1 MKHTFLKKT
10 LSLVLCL
17 VMLLGDFTGLMA
29 TAWGLTVEET
39 DLAESS
45 YAEKDSDP
53 ATVNDWKNY
62 FGPNVKNTAN
72 AGLVWTDKS
81 VFETVDEYVNATNE
95 AEGSGFGLT
104 MNDSDDFL
112 VALSAMASTES
123 ITGYN
128 YHPTDTMF
136 VLDLSGSMS
145 GNATTMIREANRAI
159 DRILKLNPYNRV
171 GVVLYSGKSTVGTSE
186 PLSATMLLPLDRY
199 TTTTT
204 NNSGT
209 YYDTSDDYLQYL
221 SISNG
226 SVSADRTLRNS
237 SDSRPNES
245 KSVIGGTY
253 IQNGLYQA
261 MGEFTDAAEKGE
273 HIISGSDA
281 FAQAGT
287 IKIPILVLMSDGQP
301 TAATTAFSNVG
312 NSTMGCGSENAPQQ
326 LQASMSFFTQLTAA
340 YTKQQIEE
348 AYGTS
353 SRFYTLG
360 LGVDNNNYARAVL
373 DPGSYTVTDSL
384 WNGYN
389 TANVGGSFSYPF
401 AGYTIDRNN
410 RLSWGS
416 VTNRNATKTV
426 DVSNYRYYATEY
438 FGASSG
444 AQLQAA
450 FESIV
455 EQIILQSMYYPT
467 HLGGATVD
475 WGGFLTFKDY
485 IGTDMEVKEIKGFQ
499 LGSTLFTGEKLA
511 KAIVSGDMGTIDQ
524 PTDLGNNLVWAII
537 DRLNLYKVT
546 NNNHAEAVEL
556 ARDIIRQAWG
566 AGQLAW
572 SQDDFSHHISWF
584 SDADGTYLGFWD
596 GSEEALAANTEASY
610 AVTSYFF
617 KDEVGT
623 GHRETDMLYASVQVR
638 EALKDSSSISI
649 PAKDGDQLV
658 VCSLPASLIPLYEYD
673 ISIDGTDL
681 TKPTDIT
688 GKGADSP
695 IRLIYEVGLSSDVDL
710 LNMSETAETTAD
722 ITGVYTLYT
731 NEWNKSWEN
740 DPSHDDH
747 DHDPAAM
754 GKNTTAFFEPSL
766 DNEYYYYAQNTLIY
780 TDTNGTRYAE
790 DTAPSENGTYYRR
803 YGVYTNNDGELKHDW
818 VYKEIHAHALEKAIS
833 VTSDNETFWYIPRG
847 MIHHTGSTYAKAK
860 TSNLTETVSY
870 SDHPFIH
877 HILDSQGGIIDFH
890 VDSILGNNGK
900 LTVTPPTGIKISKTA
915 DSTITDR
922 TQSYEF
928 EVTAP
933 AGSYQMILEQAN
945 GTRSE
950 STLDVYANTPA
961 DISLKHGETVYLLG
975 LADGASVTVK
985 ELTAGKDY
993 TVSKINGAAD
1003 ADGAITLTVDQHV
1016 IVPAA
1021 FENTRR
1027 TTGDLSVSKFVISTH
1042 DEHKTGDTAPSFE
1055 FKIEVD
1061 SDKINVGN
1069 TFKTSNAAITL
1080 TAIEDGGKLYLK
1092 HGSDNIALKHG
1103 ETLVVYELPEGTN
1116 VTVTEIDTPNDGF
1129 AAEND
1134 GWNKT
1139 TTIVATQTS
1148 SVSFTNVYTPAS
1160 TQVPTD
1166 LNVTINKDLKIDT
1179 PFDGTF
1185 QFELQQWNGQEWIPA
1200 QGQGTPSTS
1209 IQFYSDAIN
1218 SSTPNETGTIN
1229 FRLPSLD
1236 AAGTYYFRVV
1246 EVVPDS
1252 PKPGVLYDTV
1262 PAVFAVDVTDN
1273 LAGELYVS
1281 NVRAISSNAKISAP
1295 ALTKTSDVVTAA
1307 SFTTYF
1313 DNEYLSDGAAEIV
1326 LHIDK
1331 RINGLSK
1338 AGFRFALYEADSSYN
1353 IIKQTPIATSGT
1365 TGAAGDAVL
1374 RMIYDQAAV
1383 STTDGKT
1390 TQTYY
1395 YVLEEI
1401 PNTITDPLSG
1411 DLVYSTQAYPVT
1423 VEVTTVTV
1431 GNASRFAE
1439 INVSVK
1445 IDNNTTYTAS
1455 DSILYAPVVEKTA
1468 NGFKLSNAD
1477 GQNTSLQYNFID
1489 NDEFFETTTGE
1500 VTTTSDMIIVKA
1512 VEKNGFGAVVRESG
1526 TIRVEYNN
1534 GNLTRTVV
1542 ESNHEVLI
1550 AELDIDNG
1558 IPFTNKFTPDPVKL
1572 AVPITGTKT
1581 LTGRGWGNT
1590 VFTFELYEADANGN
1604 LKVNDGETAAQYD
1617 AFTTRSGSDGGF
1629 SFSVDEPVLT
1639 FSSAGDYY
1647 FVIKEKNDQVAG
1659 FTYDASEYLV
1669 KVTVS
1674 SDLSTGKLSA
1684 QLVSITK
1691 GGVNSPILF
1700 HNSYTA
1706 TPAQIELT
1714 ATKEMTNRK
1723 LQAGAFR
1730 FELVELTQTDG
1741 STSTTETVV
1750 QVVGNHA
1757 PTGDD
1762 YSAAVTFPLTYDK
1775 AGTYN
1780 YIIREQLPNG
1790 LDANNWY
1797 MGYTFDTNEYGV
1809 TVTVTDV
1816 GGALTAS
1823 AVYQNDD
1830 RTFQNSYNPKR
1841 TSYTLSGTKTVEG
1854 HPIEDIY
1861 QFELY
1866 AATQSSDGTGAFVEG
1881 ALLETVTNTGSS
1893 FTFRELNFVSA
1904 AGYRYIIKEKA
1915 ALKDGVS
1922 VDYADRIVFD
1932 EKVYNVEIDVSDHDL
1947 DGVLSV
1953 QQIRVN
1959 GNPTD
1964 HNAVASAISFT
1975 NVVDPAPI
1983 TILGEAELEGLKD
1996 LSGRALKKDE
2006 FTFGLYRAQ
2015 MSDLDGVIAID
2026 EAAVLTAT
2034 NNKKGEFV
2042 FNEDPNGY
2050 LTFTKPGT
2058 YYFLIREEAGDDS
2071 SIRYDETEYLLTV
2084 VVTTEEVQGVTTL
2097 KADLSLTSYVKEAA
2111 NDGSVSVTTADAAQ
2125 VEFHNEYIKEPDPK
2139 AVTFTVQKVME
2150 GDRHSLK
2157 DFTFRVL
2164 GKNREPLAGYQ
2175 SKENGK
2181 VTFTI
2186 EYNDSHIGQTFTYYL
2201 NEVDTGIK
2209 GMTYSTRE
2217 YKIEVSVAKDDEG
2230 ELVLTVL
2237 RDGAPATAEETFLF
2251 TNIYDKPEDPDDEPE
2266 EPKKPEKSENPD
2278 TGDAGDFLWLG
2289 MMLTGLFG
2297 FAATVTVWLR
2307 RRRAQH

>member
-39 DLAESS
+39 DLVGNN
-45 YAEKDSDP
+45 YAKKDSDP
-53 ATVNDWKNY
+53 ATVNDWENY
-62 FGPNVKNTAN
+62 FGPDVKNTAN

-81 VFETVDEYVNATNE
+81 VFETVDAYVNATNE

-186 PLSATMLLPLDRY
+186 PSSATMLLPLDRY

-204 NNSGT
+204 NNNGT
-209 YYDTSDDYLQYL
+209 RYDTSDDYLQYL
-221 SISNG
+221 SISSG

-237 SDSRPNES
+237 SDSRPDES

-389 TANVGGSFSYPF
+389 TANVGGSFSYPY
-401 AGYTIDRNN
+401 ANYTIDRNN

-546 NNNHAEAVEL
+546 NNNHAEAVVL

-638 EALKDSSSISI
+638 EALKDSSSTSI
-649 PAKDGDQLV
+649 TANAGDQLV

-722 ITGVYTLYT
+722 IAGVYTFYT

-740 DPSHDDH
+740 DPSHNDH
-747 DHDPAAM
+747 DHDPATM
-754 GKNTTAFFEPSL
+754 GENTTAFFEPSL

-780 TDTNGTRYAE
+780 TDTNGTRYAGS
-790 DTAPSENGTYYRR
+790 TAPSTSGTYYRR
-803 YGVYTNNDGELKHDW
+803 YGVYTDNNGSFSHSW
-818 VYKEIHAHALEKAIS
+818 VYERISEHALETAIS
-833 VTSDNETFWYIPRG
+833 VTSGNETFWYIPRG
-847 MIHHTGSTYAKAK
+847 MIHHTVSKYSANK
-860 TSNLTETVSY
+860 TSNPTGTVSY

-877 HILDSQGGIIDFH
+877 HIRGDQNEIIDFH

-928 EVTAP
+928 EVAAP

-945 GTRSE
+945 GTRTE
-950 STLDVYANTPA
+950 STLTVASNTPA
-961 DISLKHGETVYLLG
+961 DIFLKHGETVYLLG

-1003 ADGAITLTVDQHV
+1003 ADGAITLTVAQHV

-1042 DEHKTGDTAPSFE
+1042 DEHKAGNTAPSFGFE
-1055 FKIEVD
+1055 IEVV
-1061 SDKINVGN
+1061 SDKINDGD

-1080 TAIEDGGKLYLK
+1080 TAVEDGGNLYLK
-1092 HGSDNIALKHG
+1092 NGSDNIALKHG

-1148 SVSFTNVYTPAS
+1148 SVSFTNIYKPAS
-1160 TQVPTD
+1160 TQGSTD
-1166 LNVTINKDLKIDT
+1166 LSVTIKKYLKVDT

-1185 QFELQQWNGQEWIPA
+1185 QFELQQWNGQGWTPA

-1209 IQFYSDAIN
+1209 IQFDSDAIN

-1281 NVRAISSNAKISAP
+1281 NVRAISSNAKISDP
-1295 ALTKTSDVVTAA
+1295 ALIKANKVVTKA

-1313 DNEYLSDGAAEIV
+1313 YNEYLSDGAAEIV

-1331 RINGLSK
+1331 LIEGLSK

-1365 TGAAGDAVL
+1365 TGADGDAVL

-1390 TQTYY
+1390 TQTYH

-1401 PNTITDPLSG
+1401 RNTITGIPSDNLE
-1411 DLVYSTQAYPVT
+1411 YSEQAYPVT

-1431 GNASRFAE
+1431 GNATRFAE

-1445 IDNNTTYTAS
+1445 IDDNTTYTAS
-1455 DSILYAPVVEKTA
+1455 DSILYAPVVEKTE
-1468 NGFKLSNAD
+1468 NGFKLSNAN
-1477 GQNTSLQYNFID
+1477 GQNTSLLYNFID
-1489 NDEFFETTTGE
+1489 DDKFFETATGE

-1512 VEKNGFGAVVRESG
+1512 VEKNGSGAVVRESG
-1526 TIRVEYNN
+1526 TIQVVHNN
-1534 GNLTRTVV
+1534 DSLTRTVV

-1558 IPFTNKFTPDPVKL
+1558 ITFTNKFTPDPVKL

-1617 AFTTRSGSDGGF
+1617 AFTTRSGSDGEF

-1723 LQAGAFR
+1723 LQAGAYR
-1730 FELVELTQTDG
+1730 FELVADD

-1757 PTGDD
+1757 PTSDE

-1775 AGTYN
+1775 AGTYH
-1780 YIIREQLPNG
+1780 YIIREQLPDG

-1797 MGYTFDTNEYGV
+1797 MGYTFDPNEYEV

-1823 AVYQNDD
+1823 AVYQNGSAP
-1830 RTFQNSYNPKR
+1830 TFHNSYNPKP

-1854 HPIEDIY
+1854 HSIEDIY

-1964 HNAVASAISFT
+1964 HNAVASAIAFT

-1983 TILGEAELEGLKD
+1983 TILGKAELEGLKD

-2150 GDRHSLK
+2150 GDSHSLK

-2164 GKNREPLAGYQ
+2164 GKDREPLAGYQ

-2237 RDGAPATAEETFLF
+2237 RDGAPATVEETFLF
-2251 TNIYDKPEDPDDEPE
+2251 TNIYDKPEDPDEDPE
-2266 EPKKPEKSENPD
+2266 EPKKPEKPENPD

>member
-10 LSLVLCL
+10 LSLALCL

-39 DLAESS
+39 DLVGNS
-45 YAEKDSDP
+45 YAGKVSDR
-53 ATVNDWKNY
+53 ATVNDWEKY
-62 FGPNVKNTAN
+62 FGPDVHNTAN

-136 VLDLSGSMS
+136 VLDLSGSMD

-186 PLSATMLLPLDRY
+186 PSSATMLLPLDRY

-204 NNSGT
+204 NDSGT
-209 YYDTSDDYLQYL
+209 RYDTSDDYLQYL

-237 SDSRPNES
+237 SGSRPSES
-245 KSVIGGTY
+245 KSVVGGTY

-301 TAATTAFSNVG
+301 TAATTDFSNVG
-312 NSTMGCGSENAPQQ
+312 NSTMGCGSESAPQQ

-389 TANVGGSFSYPF
+389 RVNVGGRFSYPF
-401 AGYTIDRNN
+401 ADYTIDRN
-410 RLSWGS
+410 RLTWES
-416 VTNRNATKTV
+416 VTDESAKKTV
-426 DVSNYRYYATEY
+426 DVSDYRYYATEY
-438 FGASSG
+438 FGASNA

-467 HLGGATVD
+467 HLDGATVD

-499 LGSTLFTGEKLA
+499 LGNTLFTGEKLA

-537 DRLNLYKVT
+537 DRLNLY
-546 NNNHAEAVEL
+546 EANGIDGDHSKAVAL
-556 ARDIIRQAWG
+556 ARDIIRQAWK

-572 SQDDFSHHISWF
+572 SQDDFGHHISWF
-584 SDADGTYLGFWD
+584 SDADGTYLSFWD

-638 EALKDSSSISI
+638 KALKKSSSISI
-649 PAKDGDQLV
+649 PANAGDQLV
-658 VCSLPASLIPLYEYD
+658 ICSLPASLIPLYEYD

-681 TKPTDIT
+681 TRPTNIT

-695 IRLIYEVGLSSDVDL
+695 IRLLYEVGLSSDVDL

-722 ITGVYTLYT
+722 IAGVYTFYT

-740 DPSHDDH
+740 DPSHNDH
-747 DHDPAAM
+747 DHDPAVM
-754 GKNTTAFFEPSL
+754 GENTTAFFEPSL

-780 TDTNGTRYAE
+780 TDTNGNRYADD

-803 YGVYTNNDGELKHDW
+803 YGVYTVDNGSFSHRW
-818 VYKEIHAHALEKAIS
+818 VYEKIHAHALKKAIS
-833 VTSDNETFWYIPRG
+833 VTSDNDETFWYIPRG

-860 TSNLTETVSY
+860 TSNPTGTVSY

-877 HILDSQGGIIDFH
+877 HTLDSQGAIIDFH

-915 DSTITDR
+915 DSTITDLTR
-922 TQSYEF
+922 SYEF

-933 AGSYQMILEQAN
+933 AGSYQMLLEEAN

-950 STLDVYANTPA
+950 RTLPVAANTPA
-961 DISLKHGETVYLLG
+961 HISLKHGETVYLLG
-975 LADGASVTVK
+975 LAVGASVTVK

-1042 DEHKTGDTAPSFE
+1042 DEHKTGNTAPSFGFE
-1055 FKIEVD
+1055 IEVV
-1061 SDKINVGN
+1061 SDKINAGD

-1080 TAIEDGGKLYLK
+1080 TAVKADGKLYLK

-1103 ETLVVYELPEGTN
+1103 ETLVVYELPEGTA
-1116 VTVTEIDTPNDGF
+1116 VTVTEIDTADDGF
-1129 AAEND
+1129 AVENNV
-1134 GWNKT
+1134 WSKN

-1148 SVSFTNVYTPAS
+1148 SVSFTNIYTPTP
-1160 TQVPTD
+1160 TQDPTD
-1166 LNVTINKDLKIDT
+1166 LAVTIDKDLKIDT
-1179 PFDGTF
+1179 PFDGRF
-1185 QFELQQWNGQEWIPA
+1185 DFELQQWNGQEWIPA

-1209 IQFYSDAIN
+1209 IQFDSDETN

-1229 FRLPSLD
+1229 FRLPSLT

-1246 EVVPDS
+1246 EVVPD
-1252 PKPGVLYDTV
+1252 PPVHGVLYDTV

-1295 ALTKTSDVVTAA
+1295 ALTKTNDVVTAA

-1331 RINGLSK
+1331 LIDGLSK
-1338 AGFRFALYEADSSYN
+1338 AGFRFSLYEADSSYN
-1353 IIKQTPIATSGT
+1353 ITGQTPVSSSGT
-1365 TGAAGDAVL
+1365 TAAAGQAAL
-1374 RMIYDQAAV
+1374 RLIYDEAPTGQPAA
-1383 STTDGKT
+1383 DGYYH
-1390 TQTYY
+1390 YY
-1395 YVLEEI
+1395 YVLKEQTGTVSTSHGTLDYSDEEYKVHVKI
-1401 PNTITDPLSG
+1401 L
-1411 DLVYSTQAYPVT
+1411 Y
-1423 VEVTTVTV
+1423 VTV
-1431 GNASRFAE
+1431 GSVSRYAE
-1439 INVSVK
+1439 IHVTVTDPQGNETTVSDK
-1445 IDNNTTYTAS
+1445 IV
-1455 DSILYAPVVEKTA
+1455 YAPKPEKTA
-1468 NGFKLSNAD
+1468 DGFVLRNETAGATMYYKFD
-1477 GQNTSLQYNFID
+1477 GTDNFIQ
-1489 NDEFFETTTGE
+1489 TTGDM
-1500 VTTTSDMIIVKA
+1500 VSVSTTNEIIFTKAEKDGKVSAIVKGDFTNGTNGTGVFEI
-1512 VEKNGFGAVVRESG
+1512 VEADHN
-1526 TIRVEYNN
+1526 
-1534 GNLTRTVV
+1534 
-1542 ESNHEVLI
+1542 VLI
-1550 AELDIDNG
+1550 AENASG
-1558 IPFTNKFTPDPVKL
+1558 ITFTNSFTPNPVNL

-1581 LTGRGWGNT
+1581 LTGRDWGNT

-1604 LKVNDGETAAQYD
+1604 LKVNDGETAAQPD
-1617 AFTTRSGSDGGF
+1617 ATATRTGSDGEF

-1647 FVIKEKNDQVAG
+1647 FVIKEKNDQAAG
-1659 FTYDASEYLV
+1659 ITYDAVEYLV

-1723 LQAGAFR
+1723 LQADAYR
-1730 FELVELTQTDG
+1730 FELVELTQADG

-1757 PTGDD
+1757 PSSDG
-1762 YSAAVTFPLTYDK
+1762 YSAEVTFPLTYDK
-1775 AGTYN
+1775 AGPYH
-1780 YIIREQLPNG
+1780 YIIREQLPDG

-1797 MGYTFDTNEYGV
+1797 MGYTFDPNEYEV

-1823 AVYQNDD
+1823 AVYLNGSAP
-1830 RTFQNSYNPKR
+1830 TFHNSYDPKP

-1854 HPIEDIY
+1854 HPSEDIY

-1893 FTFRELNFVSA
+1893 FTFRELNFDSA

-1922 VDYADRIVFD
+1922 VDYADRITFD

-1964 HNAVASAISFT
+1964 HNAVASAIAFT
-1975 NVVDPAPI
+1975 NVVDPVPI

-2058 YYFLIREEAGDDS
+2058 YYFFIREEAGGDS

-2084 VVTTEEVQGVTTL
+2084 VVTTEEVQSVTTL
-2097 KADLSLTSYVKEAA
+2097 KADLSLTSYVNETA

-2150 GDRHSLK
+2150 GDNHSLK

-2164 GKNREPLAGYQ
+2164 GKNREPLTGYQ

-2201 NEVDTGIK
+2201 NEADTGIK

-2237 RDGAPATAEETFLF
+2237 RDGAPATVEETFLF

-2266 EPKKPEKSENPD
+2266 EPKKPEKPENPD

>member
-39 DLAESS
+39 DLVGNS

-53 ATVNDWKNY
+53 ATVNDWKHY
-62 FGPNVKNTAN
+62 FGPGERNTAN

-81 VFETVDEYVNATNE
+81 VFETVDDYFNATNE

-104 MNDSDDFL
+104 MNDSYDFL

-145 GNATTMIREANRAI
+145 ENATTMIREANRAI
-159 DRILKLNPYNRV
+159 DRILKLNPYNRI

-186 PLSATMLLPLDRY
+186 PSSATMLLPLDRY

-204 NNSGT
+204 NNNDT
-209 YYDTSDDYLQYL
+209 YYNTSDDYLQYL

-237 SDSRPNES
+237 SDNRPGES
-245 KSVIGGTY
+245 KSVVGGTY

-312 NSTMGCGSENAPQQ
+312 NSTMGCGSEDAPQQ

-360 LGVDNNNYARAVL
+360 LGVDNNDYARAVL
-373 DPGSYTVTDSL
+373 DPDSYTVTNFL
-384 WNGYN
+384 WDRYNGV
-389 TANVGGSFSYPF
+389 NVRGSFSYPF
-401 AGYTIDRNN
+401 AGYTIDRYN
-410 RLSWGS
+410 RLIWGS
-416 VTNRNATKTV
+416 VTDQSAEKTV
-426 DVSNYRYYATEY
+426 DVSNYRSYATEY

-467 HLGGATVD
+467 HLDGATVD
-475 WGGFLTFKDY
+475 WGGFLTFRDY
-485 IGTDMEVKEIKGFQ
+485 IGTDMELKEIKGFQ
-499 LGSTLFTGEKLA
+499 LGNTLFTGEKLA

-537 DRLNLYKVT
+537 DRLNLYEVT

-638 EALKDSSSISI
+638 EALKNSSSISI
-649 PAKDGDQLV
+649 PAKAGDQLV

-681 TKPTDIT
+681 TKPTNIT

-695 IRLIYEVGLSSDVDL
+695 IRLLYEVGLSSDVDL
-710 LNMSETAETTAD
+710 LNMEETAETTAD
-722 ITGVYTLYT
+722 TAGVYTFYT

-740 DPSHDDH
+740 DPSRNDH
-747 DHDPAAM
+747 DHDPATM
-754 GKNTTAFFEPSL
+754 GENTTAFFEPSL

-780 TDTNGTRYAE
+780 TDMNGNRYE
-790 DTAPSENGTYYRR
+790 GSTKPSENGTYYRR
-803 YGVYTNNDGELKHDW
+803 YGVYTDNNGVLEHDW
-818 VYKEIHAHALEKAIS
+818 VYKEIHAHALKKAIS
-833 VTSDNETFWYIPRG
+833 VNSNGETFWYIPRG
-847 MIHHTGSTYAKAK
+847 MIHHTGPTYAKAK
-860 TSNLTETVSY
+860 TSNPTGTVSY

-877 HILDSQGGIIDFH
+877 HILDNQGAIIDFH

-928 EVTAP
+928 AVTAP
-933 AGSYQMILEQAN
+933 EGSYQMILEQAN

-975 LADGASVTVK
+975 LADDASVTVT

-993 TVSKINGAAD
+993 TVSQINGAAD
-1003 ADGAITLTVDQHV
+1003 ADGAIILTVDQHV

-1042 DEHKTGDTAPSFE
+1042 DEHKTGSTAPSFE
-1055 FKIEVD
+1055 FKIEVV

-1080 TAIEDGGKLYLK
+1080 TASKADGKLYLK

-1116 VTVTEIDTPNDGF
+1116 VTVTEIDTVADGF
-1129 AAEND
+1129 AVEND
-1134 GWNKT
+1134 VWNKNAAA
-1139 TTIVATQTS
+1139 IVATQTS

-1160 TQVPTD
+1160 TQGSTD
-1166 LNVTINKDLKIDT
+1166 LAVTINKELKLDT
-1179 PFDGTF
+1179 PFDGNF
-1185 QFELQQWNGQEWIPA
+1185 QFELQQWDGQKWIQA
-1200 QGQGTPSTS
+1200 QGDPTTSTTSTAS
-1209 IQFYSDAIN
+1209 IPFHSHAT
-1218 SSTPNETGTIN
+1218 SATTETKQGTIN
-1229 FRLPSLD
+1229 FWLPSLT

-1246 EVVPDS
+1246 EVVDPS
-1252 PKPGVLYDTV
+1252 AHGVLYDTV

-1281 NVRAISSNAKISAP
+1281 NVHAISSDAKISDP
-1295 ALTKTSDVVTAA
+1295 ALIKANKVVTKA

-1331 RINGLSK
+1331 RIEGLSK
-1338 AGFRFALYEADSSYN
+1338 AGFRFALYEANEQGD
-1353 IIKQTPIATSGT
+1353 IINQTPVSTSGT
-1365 TGAAGDAVL
+1365 TGADGDAVL

-1390 TQTYY
+1390 TQTYH
-1395 YVLEEI
+1395 YVLKEI
-1401 PNTITDPLSG
+1401 PGTITDPLSG

-1558 IPFTNKFTPDPVKL
+1558 ITFTNKFTPDPVKL

-1581 LTGRGWGNT
+1581 LTGRDWGNT

-1604 LKVNDGETAAQYD
+1604 LKVNDGETAAQPD
-1617 AFTTRSGSDGGF
+1617 ATTTRRDSDGEF
-1629 SFSVDEPVLT
+1629 SFSALT

-1691 GGVNSPILF
+1691 GGVDSPILF

-1706 TPAQIELT
+1706 TPAQIDLT
-1714 ATKEMTNRK
+1714 ATKKMTNRK

-1730 FELVELTQTDG
+1730 FELVADG

-1775 AGTYN
+1775 AGIYH
-1780 YIIREQLPNG
+1780 YIIREQLPDG
-1790 LDANNWY
+1790 LDAHNWY
-1797 MGYTFDTNEYGV
+1797 MGYTFDTNKYGV

-1816 GGALTAS
+1816 GGELTAS

-1854 HPIEDIY
+1854 HSIEDIY

-1881 ALLETVTNTGSS
+1881 ELLETVTNTGSS
-1893 FTFRELNFVSA
+1893 FTFRELNFESA

-1922 VDYADRIVFD
+1922 VDYADRITFD

-1953 QQIRVN
+1953 HQIRIN

-1964 HNAVASAISFT
+1964 HNAVASAIAFT
-1975 NVVDPAPI
+1975 NVVSPAPI

-2058 YYFLIREEAGDDS
+2058 YYFFIREEAGGDS

-2084 VVTTEEVQGVTTL
+2084 VVTTEEVQSVTTL

-2164 GKNREPLAGYQ
+2164 GKDREPLAGYQ

-2201 NEVDTGIK
+2201 NEVDTGIE

-2237 RDGAPATAEETFLF
+2237 RDGAPATVEETFLF
-2251 TNIYDKPEDPDDEPE
+2251 TNIYDKPEDPDEDPE
-2266 EPKKPEKSENPD
+2266 EPKKPEKPENPD